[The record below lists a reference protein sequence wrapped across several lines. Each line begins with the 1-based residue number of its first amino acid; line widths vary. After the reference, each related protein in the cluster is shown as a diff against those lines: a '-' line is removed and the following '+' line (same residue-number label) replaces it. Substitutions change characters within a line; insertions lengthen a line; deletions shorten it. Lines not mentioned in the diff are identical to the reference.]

1 MIIEKALARAKAF
14 QLRPLASVAF
24 SAAVDSMIATHPSY
38 FKVGPTPA
46 SFSFIFDFSYKLSS
60 QGESNSER

>member
-24 SAAVDSMIATHPSY
+24 SAAVDSMIATQPSF

-46 SFSFIFDFSYKLSS
+46 SL
-60 QGESNSER
+60 